1 VVRTAKRIVFARLA
15 RALGIP
21 EVQTRLDNLDSK
33 SRRGTSFLPN
43 SGQVSDPWELNLF
56 ASELRLKDY
65 IEVRIAD
72 LEERIDRNLAIV
84 EERLSEKLLAQSGD
98 LTSLLRLKIE
108 EAVAELSTRID
119 QEHAFVEVRSDD
131 LATASS
137 AFTRLV
143 QEEIFQF
150 IDELSAKLTRSIDS
164 LRSTRNLSANHP
176 ASSAPMQ
183 QSEFSDDL
191 YQLFE
196 DRFRGSEKEIQ
207 ARQRFYLQYVE
218 RAPEPTAPV
227 VDIGCG
233 RGEWLTELRE
243 RGIKSFGIDSNV
255 VSVERCQH
263 DGLDVRQEEALS
275 FLNSVDPASIRV
287 ITLFQVIE
295 HLSLGNLIEMLRASL
310 VALKPGG
317 VWLAEF
323 PNIQMLSVGASSFWL
338 DPTHV
343 RPLHPLL
350 VSFIAEQVG
359 FKRVEIVYPSQS
371 QDAGSGSN
379 TSPDVAVIAT
389 K

>member
-1 VVRTAKRIVFARLA
+1 VVRSAKRIVFARLA

-33 SRRGTSFLPN
+33 SRRDTSFPSN
-43 SGQVSDPWELNLF
+43 FGQVSDSWELNLF

-65 IEVRIAD
+65 VEIRIAD
-72 LEERIDRNLAIV
+72 LEERIDRNLAII
-84 EERLSEKLLAQSGD
+84 EERLREEFLAQFGD
-98 LTSLLRLKIE
+98 LTSSLRLKIE
-108 EAVAELSTRID
+108 EAVAELNARID

-164 LRSTRNLSANHP
+164 LRSTKNLSTNHP
-176 ASSAPMQ
+176 GSSAPFQ
-183 QSEFSDDL
+183 QTEFSDDL

-196 DRFRGSEKEIQ
+196 DRFRGSEEEIQ
-207 ARQRFYLQYVE
+207 ARQQFYLQYVE
-218 RAPEPTAPV
+218 GAPAPGAPV

-243 RGIKSFGIDSNV
+243 RGIQSFGIDSNI

-263 DGLDVRQEEALS
+263 KGLDVRHEEALS
-275 FLNSVDPASIRV
+275 FLKSVDPSSIRA
-287 ITLFQVIE
+287 ITLFQVVE

-323 PNIQMLSVGASSFWL
+323 PNIQMLNVGASSFWL

-350 VSFIAEQVG
+350 VSFIAEHVG
-359 FKRVEIVYPSQS
+359 FKRVELVYPFQS
-371 QDAGSGSN
+371 QEAGSSSN
-379 TSPDVAVIAT
+379 TSPDVAVLAT

>member
-1 VVRTAKRIVFARLA
+1 MVRTAKRIVFARLA